1 MQVKVMF
8 LLLNVNIYIY
18 IYMLRNA
25 SVCQSVHL
33 LARARERQ
41 ERARVITV
49 EVPGRRVAQRS
60 VVALAV
66 RSWMRL
72 VLQFLQRTCPSRG

>member
-1 MQVKVMF
+1 
-8 LLLNVNIYIY
+8 
-18 IYMLRNA
+18 MLRNA
-25 SVCQSVHL
+25 SFCGLVCL
-33 LARARERQ
+33 REKERKTERGRDKERQ
-41 ERARVITV
+41 SERWVITV
-49 EVPGRRVAQRS
+49 EVTRRRVVQRS